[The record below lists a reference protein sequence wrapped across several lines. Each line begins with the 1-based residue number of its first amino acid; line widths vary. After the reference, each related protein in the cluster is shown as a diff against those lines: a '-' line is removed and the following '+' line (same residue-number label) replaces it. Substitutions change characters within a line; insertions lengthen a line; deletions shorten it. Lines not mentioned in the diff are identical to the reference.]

1 MIPAEH
7 LQPKGAGGNPP
18 PFYLGLTAETR
29 LVGPVY
35 ASATGGVS
43 FALGW
48 VAGGAVSVSKST
60 DQRIRATIG
69 VGPLLAPGAAFGS
82 GTFAQVDA
90 TVQVRPIGAAA
101 FIVIAGELAVA
112 LNHAGVM
119 SCGTD
124 TCTAYLKP
132 GDLVAGLRV
141 GLGYAF

>member
-1 MIPAEH
+1 MRRLAVAAFVLIVSAVATHRAAHADDSWRPLFDLRLEPGVMIPAEH
-7 LQPKGAGGNPP
+7 LQPKGEGGNPP

-43 FALGW
+43 FAL
-48 VAGGAVSVSKST
+48 
-60 DQRIRATIG
+60 
-69 VGPLLAPGAAFGS
+69 
-82 GTFAQVDA
+82 
-90 TVQVRPIGAAA
+90 
-101 FIVIAGELAVA
+101 
-112 LNHAGVM
+112 M

-124 TCTAYLKP
+124 TCTAYLKA